1 MEYLFIQKSNINNMK
16 FFYLSAVSLSF
27 ILSGTFLM
35 SCEGNKQAQQGMQAP
50 VLSVMTV
57 TESSAT
63 LDSAIP
69 ATLEG
74 ENDVEI
80 RPQVTGFLTKVNVDY
95 GQHVKK
101 GQVLFT
107 IDQVQLQAAVDQA
120 QAAVAVAQ
128 ANVNTAQTNAD
139 NNKILLD
146 KNIIS
151 SSAYQTS
158 VDALNAAK
166 AQLNQ
171 AKAALVS
178 AQKNLSYSTVTA
190 PVSGVVGAITYKE
203 GTLVSP
209 STLLTILSN
218 NSDMQANFSLNEKT
232 IIELTD
238 NGKRTLRQAIDSMP
252 PVTLQLATGSIY
264 PYKGKITAISGVI
277 DPATGSA
284 QAKAIFPNPDG
295 MLHSGNT
302 GNILIPVSHDGIVE
316 IPQNATYEV
325 QDMKFVYVVGDS
337 AKVHSRPITVAPLN
351 DGKKYIITSGLK
363 PGDVIVTEGIGI
375 SVADGMTITP
385 KEVNNETVSTDG
397 SQTQTAQ

>member
-1 MEYLFIQKSNINNMK
+1 MK
-16 FFYLSAVSLSF
+16 FNYFSIAITGLICGSF
-27 ILSGTFLM
+27 IT
-35 SCEGNKQAQQGMQAP
+35 SCDNKSQTQQGMQAP

-57 TESSAT
+57 TESNST
-63 LDSAIP
+63 LDTSIP

-80 RPQVTGFLTKVNVDY
+80 RPQVQGFLTKVHVDD
-95 GQHVKK
+95 GQRVHK

-107 IDQVQLQAAVDQA
+107 IDQVQLQAAVEQA

-128 ANVNTAQTNAD
+128 ANVNTAQTNAN

-146 KNIIS
+146 RNIIS
-151 SSAYQTS
+151 ASAYQTS
-158 VDALNAAK
+158 VDGLNAAK

-171 AKAALVS
+171 AQAALTS
-178 AQKNLSYSTVTA
+178 AKKNLSYTTVTA
-190 PVSGVVGAITYKE
+190 PVSGIVGSIPFKE

-209 STLLTILSN
+209 STLLTVLSN
-218 NSDMQANFSLNEKT
+218 NSSMQAYFSLNEKT
-232 IIELTD
+232 LLELTD
-238 NGKRTLRQAIDSMP
+238 DGKRTLKQAIDSMP
-252 PVTLQLATGSIY
+252 EVTLQLATGSIY

-277 DPATGSA
+277 DPTTGSA

-302 GNILIPVSHDGIVE
+302 GNILMPVSHDGIIE

-375 SVADGMTITP
+375 SVSDGMTITP
-385 KEVNNETVSTDG
+385 KELNPTG
-397 SQTQTAQ
+397 SQPQTDN

>member
-1 MEYLFIQKSNINNMK
+1 MKLFYIPTIAFSFLGIASALTSCGDKSQ
-16 FFYLSAVSLSF
+16 S
-27 ILSGTFLM
+27 
-35 SCEGNKQAQQGMQAP
+35 QQGMQAP
-50 VLSVMTV
+50 LLSVMTV
-57 TESSAT
+57 AESNSILNT
-63 LDSAIP
+63 SIP

-80 RPQVTGFLTKVNVDY
+80 RPQVSGFLTKVHVDD
-95 GQHVKK
+95 GQRVQK

-151 SSAYQTS
+151 ASAYQTS
-158 VDALNAAK
+158 IDALNAAK

-171 AKAALVS
+171 AKAALIS
-178 AQKNLSYSTVTA
+178 AQKNLSYTTVTA
-190 PVSGVVGAITYKE
+190 PVSGIVGTIPYKE

-218 NSDMQANFSLNEKT
+218 NSDMLAYFSLNEK
-232 IIELTD
+232 ELLDLTD
-238 NGKRTLRQAIDSMP
+238 GGKRTIKQAIDSLP
-252 PVTLQLATGSIY
+252 EVTLQLASGNIY

-277 DPATGSA
+277 DPTTGSA
-284 QAKAIFPNPDG
+284 QAKALFPNPDG

-302 GNILIPVSHDGIVE
+302 GNILMPVQHNGIIQ
-316 IPQNATYEV
+316 IPQNATFEV

-337 AKVHSRPITVAPLN
+337 AKLHSRPITVAPLD
-351 DGKKYIITSGLK
+351 DGKKYIVTSGLK
-363 PGDVIVTEGIGI
+363 PGDIIVTEGIGI

-385 KEVNNETVSTDG
+385 KNESSDPQQAPA
-397 SQTQTAQ
+397 SE

>member
-1 MEYLFIQKSNINNMK
+1 MK
-16 FFYLSAVSLSF
+16 FKTINAYALACGMGLLVL
-27 ILSGTFLM
+27 T
-35 SCEGNKQAQQGMQAP
+35 SCHDKNQSQQTVMAP
-50 VLSVMTV
+50 QLSVMTV
-57 TESSAT
+57 SETNSSLET
-63 LDSAIP
+63 AIP
-69 ATLEG
+69 ASLEG

-80 RPQVTGFLTKVNVDY
+80 RPQVSGFLTKVNVDN
-95 GQHVKK
+95 GQKVQK

-107 IDQVQLQAAVDQA
+107 IDQVQLQAAVEQA
-120 QAAVAVAQ
+120 EAAVAVAQ
-128 ANVNTAQTNAD
+128 ANVNTAQTNAN

-158 VDALNAAK
+158 VDGLNAAK

-171 AKAALVS
+171 AQAALTS
-178 AQKNLSYSTVTA
+178 ARKNLSYTTVTA
-190 PVSGVVGAITYKE
+190 PVSGIVGTIPYKE

-218 NSDMQANFSLNEKT
+218 NSEMLAYFSLNEKT
-232 IIELTD
+232 ILELTN
-238 NGKRTLRQAIDSMP
+238 NGTRTLSQAVDSLP
-252 PVTLQLATGSIY
+252 EVSLQLATGSIY

-277 DPATGSA
+277 DPSTGSA

-302 GNILIPVSHDGIVE
+302 GNILMPVVHNGTIE

-325 QDMKFVYVVGDS
+325 QDMRFVYVVGDS
-337 AKVHSRPITVAPLN
+337 AKVHSRPITVAPQN
-351 DGKKYIITSGLK
+351 DGKNFIVISGLQ
-363 PGDVIVTEGIGI
+363 PGETIVTEGVGI

-385 KEVNNETVSTDG
+385 K
-397 SQTQTAQ
+397 Q

>member
-1 MEYLFIQKSNINNMK
+1 MKLSYVSTVAFSSVISASVFCSCGDKS
-16 FFYLSAVSLSF
+16 
-27 ILSGTFLM
+27 G
-35 SCEGNKQAQQGMQAP
+35 AQQQAGMQAP

-57 TESSAT
+57 SESNST

-80 RPQVTGFLTKVNVDY
+80 RPQVTGFLTKV
-95 GQHVKK
+95 HVQDGERVRK

-107 IDQVQLQAAVDQA
+107 IDQVQLQAAVEQA

-151 SSAYQTS
+151 ASAYQTS
-158 VDALNAAK
+158 VDGLNAAK

-171 AKAALVS
+171 AKAALIS
-178 AQKNLSYSTVTA
+178 AQKNLSYTSVTA
-190 PVSGVVGAITYKE
+190 PVDGIVGTIPYKE

-218 NSDMQANFSLNEKT
+218 NTEMQALFSLNEKT
-232 IIELTD
+232 LLELTD
-238 NGKRTLRQAIDSMP
+238 DGKRTIKQAVDSMP
-252 PVTLQLATGSIY
+252 PITFQLATGSIY
-264 PYKGKITAISGVI
+264 PYKGKIISISGVI
-277 DPATGSA
+277 DPTTGSA

-302 GNILIPVSHDGIVE
+302 GNILMPVEHDKVIE
-316 IPQNATYEV
+316 IPQNATFEV

-337 AKVHSRPITVAPLN
+337 AKVHSTPITVAPLN

-385 KEVNNETVSTDG
+385 KEAAP
-397 SQTQTAQ
+397 SQIPQ

>member
-1 MEYLFIQKSNINNMK
+1 MNLNKVNACSFMLIMTMVP
-16 FFYLSAVSLSF
+16 FLSC
-27 ILSGTFLM
+27 GDK
-35 SCEGNKQAQQGMQAP
+35 NQNQQGMQAP
-50 VLSVMTV
+50 QLAVMTV
-57 TESSAT
+57 SESDTS
-63 LDSAIP
+63 LESAIP
-69 ATLEG
+69 ASLEG

-80 RPQVTGFLTKVNVDY
+80 RPQVSGFLTKVHVDN
-95 GQHVKK
+95 GQKVKK

-151 SSAYQTS
+151 ASAYQTS
-158 VDALNAAK
+158 VDGLNAAK

-171 AKAALVS
+171 AKAALIS

-190 PVSGVVGAITYKE
+190 PVDGIVGTVPYKE

-218 NSDMQANFSLNEKT
+218 NSDMLAYFSLNEKT
-232 IIELTD
+232 ILDLTN
-238 NGKRTLRQAIDSMP
+238 NGTRTLSQAVDSLP
-252 PVTLQLATGSIY
+252 EVSLQLATGSIY

-277 DPATGSA
+277 DPTTGSA

-302 GNILIPVSHDGIVE
+302 GNILMPIVHNSTIE
-316 IPQNATYEV
+316 IPQNATFEI

-337 AKVHSRPITVAPLN
+337 AKVHSRPITVASEN
-351 DGKKYIITSGLK
+351 DGKKYIVTSGLK
-363 PGDVIVTEGIGI
+363 PGEMIVTEGVGI

-385 KEVNNETVSTDG
+385 K
-397 SQTQTAQ
+397 Q

>member
-1 MEYLFIQKSNINNMK
+1 MK
-16 FFYLSAVSLSF
+16 FTYVPAVALF
-27 ILSGTFLM
+27 CAFGFTALT
-35 SCEGNKQAQQGMQAP
+35 SCGDKSQTQQGVQAP

-57 TESSAT
+57 TETNST
-63 LDSAIP
+63 LDSSVP

-80 RPQVTGFLTKVNVDY
+80 RPQVSGFLTKVHVVD
-95 GQHVKK
+95 GQRVQK

-107 IDQVQLQAAVDQA
+107 IDQVQLQAAVEQA

-151 SSAYQTS
+151 ASAYQTS
-158 VDALNAAK
+158 VDGLNAAK

-171 AKAALVS
+171 AKAALIS
-178 AQKNLSYSTVTA
+178 AQKNLSYTTVTA
-190 PVSGVVGAITYKE
+190 PVSGIVGTIPYKE

-218 NSDMQANFSLNEKT
+218 NTEMQALFSLNEKT
-232 IIELTD
+232 LLELTND
-238 NGKRTLRQAIDSMP
+238 GTRTLRQAVDSMP

-264 PYKGKITAISGVI
+264 PYKGKVISISGVI
-277 DPATGSA
+277 DPTTGSA

-302 GNILIPVSHDGIVE
+302 GNILMPVEHDAVIE
-316 IPQNATYEV
+316 IPQNATFEV
-325 QDMKFVYVVGDS
+325 QDMKFVYVLGDS

-363 PGDVIVTEGIGI
+363 PGDKIVTEGIGI
-375 SVADGMTITP
+375 SVADGMVITP
-385 KEVNNETVSTDG
+385 KEVSAPQNPTPQPNETQKFG
-397 SQTQTAQ
+397 S

>member
-1 MEYLFIQKSNINNMK
+1 MKLF
-16 FFYLSAVSLSF
+16 YYPVLVLSF
-27 ILSGTFLM
+27 LGITSLIS
-35 SCEGNKQAQQGMQAP
+35 SCDSKSQTQQAMQAP
-50 VLSVMTV
+50 LLSVMTV
-57 TESSAT
+57 TESNST
-63 LDSAIP
+63 LESAIP
-69 ATLEG
+69 TTLEG

-80 RPQVTGFLTKVNVDY
+80 RPQVQGFLTKVHVDD
-95 GQHVKK
+95 GQRVKK

-107 IDQVQLQAAVDQA
+107 IDQVQLQAAVEQA

-128 ANVNTAQTNAD
+128 ANVNTSQTNAD

-151 SSAYQTS
+151 ASAYQTS
-158 VDALNAAK
+158 IDALNAAK

-171 AKAALVS
+171 AKAALTS
-178 AQKNLSYSTVTA
+178 AQKNLSYTTVTA
-190 PVSGVVGAITYKE
+190 PVSGIVGAIPYKE

-218 NSDMQANFSLNEKT
+218 NSDMLAYFSLNEK
-232 IIELTD
+232 ELLNLTD
-238 NGKRTLRQAIDSMP
+238 GGKRTIKQAIDSMP
-252 PVTLQLATGSIY
+252 PVTLQLATGNIY
-264 PYKGKITAISGVI
+264 PYKGKITSISGVI
-277 DPATGSA
+277 DAATGSA
-284 QAKAIFPNPDG
+284 QAKALFPNPDG

-302 GNILIPVSHDGIVE
+302 GNILMPVEHDGIIE
-316 IPQNATYEV
+316 IPQNATFEV

-351 DGKKYIITSGLK
+351 DGKKYIVTSGLN

-385 KEVNNETVSTDG
+385 KAAE
-397 SQTQTAQ
+397 

>member
-1 MEYLFIQKSNINNMK
+1 MKLF
-16 FFYLSAVSLSF
+16 YYPVLVLSF
-27 ILSGTFLM
+27 LGITFLIS
-35 SCEGNKQAQQGMQAP
+35 SCDSKSQTQQAMQAP
-50 VLSVMTV
+50 LLSVMTV
-57 TESSAT
+57 TESNST
-63 LDSAIP
+63 LESAIP
-69 ATLEG
+69 TTLEG

-80 RPQVTGFLTKVNVDY
+80 RPQVQGFLTKVHVDD
-95 GQHVKK
+95 GQRVKK

-107 IDQVQLQAAVDQA
+107 IDQVQLQAAVEQA

-128 ANVNTAQTNAD
+128 ANVNTSQTNAD

-151 SSAYQTS
+151 ASAYQTS
-158 VDALNAAK
+158 IDALNAAK

-171 AKAALVS
+171 AKAALTS
-178 AQKNLSYSTVTA
+178 AQKNLSYTTVTA
-190 PVSGVVGAITYKE
+190 PVSGIVGAIPYKE

-218 NSDMQANFSLNEKT
+218 NSDMLAYFSLNEK
-232 IIELTD
+232 ELLNLTD
-238 NGKRTLRQAIDSMP
+238 GGKRTIKQAIDSMP
-252 PVTLQLATGSIY
+252 PVTLQLATGNIY
-264 PYKGKITAISGVI
+264 PYKGKITSISGVI
-277 DPATGSA
+277 DAATGSA
-284 QAKAIFPNPDG
+284 QAKALFPNPDG

-302 GNILIPVSHDGIVE
+302 GNILMPVEHDGIIE
-316 IPQNATYEV
+316 IPQNATFEV

-351 DGKKYIITSGLK
+351 DGKKYIVTSGLK

-385 KEVNNETVSTDG
+385 KVAE
-397 SQTQTAQ
+397 

>member
-1 MEYLFIQKSNINNMK
+1 MK
-16 FFYLSAVSLSF
+16 FNYFSIAITGFICGSF
-27 ILSGTFLM
+27 IT
-35 SCEGNKQAQQGMQAP
+35 SCDNKSQTQQGMQAP

-57 TESSAT
+57 TESNST
-63 LDSAIP
+63 LDTSIP

-80 RPQVTGFLTKVNVDY
+80 RPQVQGFLTKVHVDD
-95 GQHVKK
+95 GQRVHK

-107 IDQVQLQAAVDQA
+107 IDQVQLQAAVEQA

-128 ANVNTAQTNAD
+128 ANVNTAQTNAN

-146 KNIIS
+146 RNIIS
-151 SSAYQTS
+151 TSAYQTS
-158 VDALNAAK
+158 VDGLNAAK

-171 AKAALVS
+171 AQAALTS
-178 AQKNLSYSTVTA
+178 AKKNLSYTTVTA
-190 PVSGVVGAITYKE
+190 PVSGIVGSIPFKE

-209 STLLTILSN
+209 STLLTVLSN
-218 NSDMQANFSLNEKT
+218 NSSMQAYFSLNEKT
-232 IIELTD
+232 LLELTD
-238 NGKRTLRQAIDSMP
+238 DGKRTLKQAIDSMP
-252 PVTLQLATGSIY
+252 EVTLQLATGSIY

-277 DPATGSA
+277 DPTTGSA

-302 GNILIPVSHDGIVE
+302 GNILMPVSHDGIIE

-375 SVADGMTITP
+375 SVSDGMTITP
-385 KEVNNETVSTDG
+385 KEMNPAG
-397 SQTQTAQ
+397 SQPQTDN

>member
-1 MEYLFIQKSNINNMK
+1 MKSLYIPTLACFTLLGMVG
-16 FFYLSAVSLSF
+16 L
-27 ILSGTFLM
+27 T
-35 SCEGNKQAQQGMQAP
+35 SCSDKSKEGQAP
-50 VLSVMTV
+50 QAPLLSVLTI
-57 TESSAT
+57 TESNST

-80 RPQVTGFLTKVNVDY
+80 RPQVTGFLTKVHVDD
-95 GQHVKK
+95 GQRVQK

-107 IDQVQLQAAVDQA
+107 IDQVQLQAAVEQA

-128 ANVNTAQTNAD
+128 ANVNTAQTNAN

-151 SSAYQTS
+151 ASAYQTS

-166 AQLNQ
+166 AQLSQ
-171 AKAALVS
+171 AQAALTS
-178 AQKNLSYSTVTA
+178 AKKNLSYTTVTA
-190 PVSGVVGAITYKE
+190 PVSGIVGAIPYKE

-218 NSDMQANFSLNEKT
+218 NSDMLAYFSLNEKT
-232 IIELTD
+232 LLDLTD
-238 NGKRTLRQAIDSMP
+238 GGKRTIKQAIDSMP
-252 PVTLQLATGSIY
+252 AVTLQLATGNIY
-264 PYKGKITAISGVI
+264 PYKGKVVAISGVI
-277 DPATGSA
+277 DPTTGSA
-284 QAKAIFPNPDG
+284 QAKALFPNPDG

-302 GNILIPVSHDGIVE
+302 GNILIPVEHDGIVE
-316 IPQNATYEV
+316 IPQNATFEI

-351 DGKKYIITSGLK
+351 DGKKYIVTSGLK
-363 PGDVIVTEGIGI
+363 PGEMIVTEGIGI

-385 KEVNNETVSTDG
+385 KETSAPNAETQPV
-397 SQTQTAQ
+397 Q

>member
-1 MEYLFIQKSNINNMK
+1 MK
-16 FFYLSAVSLSF
+16 FSF
-27 ILSGTFLM
+27 IPALTFIIVGGMALT
-35 SCEGNKQAQQGMQAP
+35 SCGNKNQGQQAMQAP
-50 VLSVMTV
+50 LLSVLTV
-57 TESSAT
+57 SESNST

-80 RPQVTGFLTKVNVDY
+80 RPQVSGFLTKVHVDD
-95 GQHVKK
+95 GQRVQK

-151 SSAYQTS
+151 ASAYQTS
-158 VDALNAAK
+158 IDALNAAK

-171 AKAALVS
+171 AKAALIS
-178 AQKNLSYSTVTA
+178 AQKNLSYTTVTA
-190 PVSGVVGAITYKE
+190 PVSGIVGAIPYKE

-218 NSDMQANFSLNEKT
+218 NSDMLAYFSLNEKT
-232 IIELTD
+232 ILDLTD
-238 NGKRTLRQAIDSMP
+238 NGKRTLKQAIDSLP
-252 PVTLQLATGSIY
+252 EVSLQLATGNIY

-277 DPATGSA
+277 DSTTGSA
-284 QAKAIFPNPDG
+284 QAKALFPNPDG

-302 GNILIPVSHDGIVE
+302 GNILMPVTHNGVIE
-316 IPQNATYEV
+316 IPQNATFEV
-325 QDMKFVYVVGDS
+325 QDMKFVYIVGDS
-337 AKVHSRPITVAPLN
+337 AKIHSRPITVAPLN
-351 DGKKYIITSGLK
+351 DGKKYIVTSGLK
-363 PGDVIVTEGIGI
+363 EGDVIVTEGIGI

-385 KEVNNETVSTDG
+385 KESTNL
-397 SQTQTAQ
+397 SSESEQSPVVQ

>member
-1 MEYLFIQKSNINNMK
+1 MKLF
-16 FFYLSAVSLSF
+16 YYPVLVLSF
-27 ILSGTFLM
+27 LGITSLIS
-35 SCEGNKQAQQGMQAP
+35 SCDSKSQTQQAMQAP

-57 TESSAT
+57 TESNST
-63 LDSAIP
+63 LESAIP
-69 ATLEG
+69 TTLEG

-80 RPQVTGFLTKVNVDY
+80 RPQVQGFLTKVHVDD
-95 GQHVKK
+95 GQRVKK

-107 IDQVQLQAAVDQA
+107 IDQVQLQAAVEQA

-128 ANVNTAQTNAD
+128 ANVNTSQTNAD

-151 SSAYQTS
+151 ASAYQTS
-158 VDALNAAK
+158 IDALNAAK

-171 AKAALVS
+171 AKAALTS
-178 AQKNLSYSTVTA
+178 AQKNLSYTTVTA
-190 PVSGVVGAITYKE
+190 PVSGIVGAIPYKE

-218 NSDMQANFSLNEKT
+218 NSDMLAYFSLNEK
-232 IIELTD
+232 ELLNLTD
-238 NGKRTLRQAIDSMP
+238 GGKRTIKQAIDSMP
-252 PVTLQLATGSIY
+252 PVTLQLATGNIY
-264 PYKGKITAISGVI
+264 PYKGKITSISGVI
-277 DPATGSA
+277 DAATGSA
-284 QAKAIFPNPDG
+284 QAKALFPNPDG

-302 GNILIPVSHDGIVE
+302 GNILMPVEHDGIIE
-316 IPQNATYEV
+316 IPQNATFEV

-351 DGKKYIITSGLK
+351 DGKKYIVTSGLK

-385 KEVNNETVSTDG
+385 KAAE
-397 SQTQTAQ
+397 

>member
-1 MEYLFIQKSNINNMK
+1 MK
-16 FFYLSAVSLSF
+16 FFYFSASTLSLIVGVAALS
-27 ILSGTFLM
+27 
-35 SCEGNKQAQQGMQAP
+35 SCNGKSQSQQAIQAP
-50 VLSVMTV
+50 VLSVLTV
-57 TESSAT
+57 SETNST
-63 LDSAIP
+63 LDQAFP
-69 ATLEG
+69 TTLEG

-80 RPQVTGFLTKVNVDY
+80 RPQITGFLTKVHVDD
-95 GQHVKK
+95 GQHVNK

-107 IDQVQLQAAVDQA
+107 IDQVQLQAAVEQA

-158 VDALNAAK
+158 VDGLNAAK

-178 AQKNLSYSTVTA
+178 AQKNLSYTTVTA
-190 PVSGVVGAITYKE
+190 PVSGIVGSIPYKE

-218 NSDMQANFSLNEKT
+218 NSAMQAYFSLNEKT
-232 IIELTD
+232 ILDLTD
-238 NGKRTLRQAIDSMP
+238 NGKRTLKQAVDSMP
-252 PVTLQLATGSIY
+252 EVTLQLATGSIY

-277 DPATGSA
+277 DPTTGSA

-302 GNILIPVSHDGIVE
+302 GNILIPVAHDGIIE
-316 IPQNATYEV
+316 IPQNATFEV
-325 QDMKFVYVVGDS
+325 QDMKFVYLVGDS
-337 AKVHSRPITVAPLN
+337 AKVHSRPITVAPLD

-363 PGDVIVTEGIGI
+363 PGDVIVTEGIGV

-385 KEVNNETVSTDG
+385 KPETPVNDIP
-397 SQTQTAQ
+397 QTHQAQ

>member
-1 MEYLFIQKSNINNMK
+1 MK
-16 FFYLSAVSLSF
+16 FYYFPTAVSL
-27 ILSGTFLM
+27 LVAALT
-35 SCEGNKQAQQGMQAP
+35 SCGEKNSSQQTMQQAP
-50 VLSVMTV
+50 VLSVMTI
-57 TESSAT
+57 TESNST

-80 RPQVTGFLTKVNVDY
+80 RPQVTGFLTKVHVDD
-95 GQHVKK
+95 GQRVQK

-107 IDQVQLQAAVDQA
+107 IDQVQLQAAVEQA

-128 ANVNTAQTNAD
+128 ANVNTAQTNAN

-151 SSAYQTS
+151 ASAYQTS
-158 VDALNAAK
+158 LDGLNAAK

-171 AKAALVS
+171 AQAALTS
-178 AQKNLSYSTVTA
+178 AKKNLSYTTVTA
-190 PVSGVVGAITYKE
+190 PVSGIVGSIPYKE

-209 STLLTILSN
+209 QTLLTILSN
-218 NSDMQANFSLNEKT
+218 NTSMQAYFSLNEKT
-232 IIELTD
+232 ILDLTD
-238 NGKRTLRQAIDSMP
+238 NGKRTLKQAVDSMP
-252 PVTLQLATGSIY
+252 EVTLQLATGAIY
-264 PYKGKITAISGVI
+264 PYKGKVTAISGVI

-284 QAKAIFPNPDG
+284 QAKAVFPNPDG

-302 GNILIPVSHDGIVE
+302 GNILIPVEHDGIVE
-316 IPQNATYEV
+316 VPQNATFEV
-325 QDMKFVYVVGDS
+325 QDMKFVYLVGDS

-351 DGKKYIITSGLK
+351 DGKKYIVTSGLK

-385 KEVNNETVSTDG
+385 KETSSPSAVPA
-397 SQTQTAQ
+397 TQPEN

>member
-1 MEYLFIQKSNINNMK
+1 MRIYHI
-16 FFYLSAVSLSF
+16 SAVATTILTCATVF
-27 ILSGTFLM
+27 I
-35 SCEGNKQAQQGMQAP
+35 SCGNKNQSQQTQQAP

-57 TESSAT
+57 SESNST
-63 LDSAIP
+63 LDSSFP
-69 ATLEG
+69 ASLEG

-80 RPQVTGFLTKVNVDY
+80 RPQVSGFLTKV
-95 GQHVKK
+95 HVKDGEKVHK

-107 IDQVQLQAAVDQA
+107 IDQVQLQAAVEQA

-151 SSAYQTS
+151 ASAYQTS

-171 AKAALVS
+171 AKAALIS
-178 AQKNLSYSTVTA
+178 AQKNLSYTTVTA
-190 PVSGVVGAITYKE
+190 PVSGIVGTIPYKE

-218 NSDMQANFSLNEKT
+218 NSAMQAYFSLNEKT
-232 IIELTD
+232 LLDLTD
-238 NGKRTLRQAIDSMP
+238 GGKRTLSQAVDSMP
-252 PVTLQLATGSIY
+252 EVTLQLATGSLY
-264 PYKGKITAISGVI
+264 PYKGKVVSISGVI
-277 DPATGSA
+277 DPTTGSA

-302 GNILIPVSHDGIVE
+302 GNILMPVEHNGVIE
-316 IPQNATYEV
+316 IPQNATFEV

-337 AKVHSRPITVAPLN
+337 AIVHSRPITVAPLN
-351 DGKKYIITSGLK
+351 DGKKYIITSGLQ
-363 PGDVIVTEGIGI
+363 PGDKIVTEGIGI
-375 SVADGMTITP
+375 SVADGMTISP
-385 KEVNNETVSTDG
+385 KETNPQPAEV
-397 SQTQTAQ
+397 Q

>member
-1 MEYLFIQKSNINNMK
+1 MNLKKING
-16 FFYLSAVSLSF
+16 FPLACFVSVMIF
-27 ILSGTFLM
+27 N
-35 SCEGNKQAQQGMQAP
+35 SCGNKNQGQQQAMQAP
-50 VLSVMTV
+50 QLAVMTLYE
-57 TESSAT
+57 TNTT
-63 LDSAIP
+63 LESAIP
-69 ATLEG
+69 ASLEG

-80 RPQVTGFLTKVNVDY
+80 RPQVSGFLTKVHVDN
-95 GQHVKK
+95 GQRVHK

-120 QAAVAVAQ
+120 KAAVEVAQ

-151 SSAYQTS
+151 VSAYQTS
-158 VDALNAAK
+158 LDGLNAAK

-171 AKAALVS
+171 ANAALIS
-178 AQKNLSYSTVTA
+178 AKKNLSYSTVTA
-190 PVSGVVGAITYKE
+190 PVSGIVGTIPYKE

-218 NSDMQANFSLNEKT
+218 NSDMIAYFSLNEKS
-232 IIELTD
+232 ILDMTD
-238 NGKRTLRQAIDSMP
+238 NGKRTLQQAIDSLP
-252 PVTLQLATGSIY
+252 EVSLQLATGNIY

-277 DPATGSA
+277 DPSTGSA

-302 GNILIPVSHDGIVE
+302 GNILMPITHNGTIE
-316 IPQNATYEV
+316 IPQNATFEV
-325 QDMKFVYVVGDS
+325 QDMKFVYIVGDS
-337 AKVHSRPITVAPLN
+337 AKIHSRPITVAAEN
-351 DGKKYIITSGLK
+351 DGKKYIVTSGLK

-375 SVADGMTITP
+375 SVSDGMTISP
-385 KEVNNETVSTDG
+385 K
-397 SQTQTAQ
+397 Q